1 MTTDSMR
8 LHITPL
14 TPELLH
20 AVVGPKLLDSV
31 SNVSYHTIQ
40 TFPENDYGYLDLP
53 AMEAEKIKKKYN
65 GAILKGKKIKIEEAR
80 PKKRR
85 RNEETTEEPAK
96 QEPVKK
102 AKKSKKELNV
112 IEGYELPADRKVKRG
127 WTEAKP
133 SKASKMSKGKTSV
146 TSKFSDK
153 DELLFRTNLPPNKQ
167 DSLKTAK
174 KDKTKTKTKKGEQV
188 VHEFEKSTA
197 QPSFLRQDVGLGIKG
212 NLEYVAG
219 QGWVD
224 AAGDVVEAESERVL
238 RQRQVLQSA
247 PNDKQKEIAHDETSS
262 DSSTLESDVESTSE
276 NDENEEQR
284 IVQDDDETSSS
295 GTLSEAGSG
304 EESNM
309 SASGEEVSS
318 ASLQNV
324 DEEDRQMHPLEAI
337 FKKPRKPASQDLAK
351 PSLEV
356 STSFSFFEPEDQD
369 DIEEESII
377 PLTPFSSQDIRARG
391 LRSAAPT
398 PDSAYPSRFNSYS
411 SSTPTSDDEDEQ
423 DEKAAPP
430 ERRRANER
438 HGETP
443 SRKQSEFEKKFWEN
457 RGDNNRSWK
466 MRRRTVLKEKRQREN
481 KARRP
486 KNW

>member
-14 TPELLH
+14 TPDLLH

-53 AMEAEKIKKKYN
+53 AMEAEKIKKKFN

-85 RNEETTEEPAK
+85 RDEETTEEPVK
-96 QEPVKK
+96 EEPVRK
-102 AKKSKKELNV
+102 AKKSKKEPNV

-127 WTEAKP
+127 WTESKP
-133 SKASKMSKGKTSV
+133 SKASKKSKGKTSV

-167 DSLKTAK
+167 DGLKPER
-174 KDKTKTKTKKGEQV
+174 KDKTKTKRKNGEHV
-188 VHEFEKSTA
+188 VHEFEKSTT

-212 NLEYVAG
+212 NLEFVAG

-224 AAGDVVEAESERVL
+224 AAGQVVEAESEGVL
-238 RQRQVLQSA
+238 RQRHVLQTA
-247 PNDKQKEIAHDETSS
+247 LKDRQKKIAHDESSS
-262 DSSTLESDVESTSE
+262 DSSISESDVESTSGD
-276 NDENEEQR
+276 DENEEQR
-284 IVQDDDETSSS
+284 NVQDNDETSSS
-295 GTLSEAGSG
+295 GTSSES
-304 EESNM
+304 ESDAESDT
-309 SASGEEVSS
+309 SASDEEASS
-318 ASLQNV
+318 ASLRSVN
-324 DEEDRQMHPLEAI
+324 EEDTQMHPLEAI
-337 FKKPRKPASQDLAK
+337 FKKPRQPASQDLAK

-356 STSFSFFEPEDQD
+356 STSFSFFEPEDHD
-369 DIEEESII
+369 DIEEEPTI
-377 PLTPFSSQDIRARG
+377 PLTPFSSQDFRARG

-398 PDSAYPSRFNSYS
+398 PDSAHPSRFNSYS
-411 SSTPTSDDEDEQ
+411 SSKPPSDDEDKQ
-423 DEKAAPP
+423 DGKAAPP
-430 ERRRANER
+430 ERRRTTEL
-438 HGETP
+438 HSETP
-443 SRKQSEFEKKFWEN
+443 SKKQSEFEKKFWEN